1 LESLQCRK
9 SSKVRISKDAFG
21 NLLQRRRLFDVAF
34 SVRLDR
40 KTAEEVPFISE
51 YHHKKD
57 AVLLREVIIEGIE
70 RMKRDPTYKRWREKH
85 QTLQSI
91 QPTFEI
97 QREETARHE

>member
-1 LESLQCRK
+1 
-9 SSKVRISKDAFG
+9 
-21 NLLQRRRLFDVAF
+21 LQRRRLFDVAF

-57 AVLLREVIIEGIE
+57 AVLLREIIIEGIE

-85 QTLQSI
+85 QTMQSI

-97 QREETARHE
+97 QQEEAVRNE